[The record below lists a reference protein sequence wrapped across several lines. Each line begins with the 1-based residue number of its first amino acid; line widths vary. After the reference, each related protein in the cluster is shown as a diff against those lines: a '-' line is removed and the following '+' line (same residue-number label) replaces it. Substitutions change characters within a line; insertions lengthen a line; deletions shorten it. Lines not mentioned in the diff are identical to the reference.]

1 MEGLFWGKSL
11 GDFELQDK
19 SKLQDPS
26 SNLTPVV
33 GVLCGLGKHR
43 VLVQELNGHLKVAVC
58 RGFVC
63 C

>member
-33 GVLCGLGKHR
+33 GVLCCWKASDVGAGIERAFKSSSS
-43 VLVQELNGHLKVAVC
+43 
-58 RGFVC
+58 
-63 C
+63 